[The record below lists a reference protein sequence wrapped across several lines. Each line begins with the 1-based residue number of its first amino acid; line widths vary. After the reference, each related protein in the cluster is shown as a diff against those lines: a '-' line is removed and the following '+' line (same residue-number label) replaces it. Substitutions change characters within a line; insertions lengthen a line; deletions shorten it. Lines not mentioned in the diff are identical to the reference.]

1 MLLNI
6 LSPTGQ
12 PSVTENNL
20 APNANGAP
28 NVNRVNSDVEYY
40 ISFNLDQVIFS
51 SVWMPST

>member
-40 ISFNLDQVIFS
+40 ISFNLDQVILS